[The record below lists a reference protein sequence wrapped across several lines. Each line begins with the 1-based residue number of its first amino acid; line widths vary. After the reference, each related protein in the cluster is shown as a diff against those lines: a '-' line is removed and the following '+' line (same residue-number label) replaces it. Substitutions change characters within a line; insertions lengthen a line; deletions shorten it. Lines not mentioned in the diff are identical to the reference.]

1 MASPSLHC
9 AVKHEYGPSYIY
21 RRKILRVKDFIV
33 NINVKSQI
41 IKSVNGCHNNRQ
53 KLVKK
58 QI

>member
-1 MASPSLHC
+1 
-9 AVKHEYGPSYIY
+9 
-21 RRKILRVKDFIV
+21 VKDFIV